1 MLEWVILFFNFN
13 WSVIMSNES
22 NFTYELIEK
31 SLALPGIK
39 VERNTF
45 LLDVFKGKVK
55 QSDISLLLE
64 KGPIAS
70 GLISQ
75 KEVKKTAIMVANKRK
90 LMCSGGSFLVGLPG
104 GWALPAT
111 IPADLVQ
118 FFAFNLRLAQEIAYI
133 YGYQDFWNGDVLNHE
148 KVEHELMLFLGVMF
162 GIGGASQ
169 LTRLT
174 AGNLSKQALKKL
186 PQMALTKTWYY
197 PLVKKIAGMIGV
209 KLTKDTFA
217 KGVSKAIPVMGGII
231 SGGITYASMDKMSK
245 RLYEAFDVAVEY
257 TDEEISDDLKNLK
270 KQMPDIFEGEF
281 KQID

>member
-1 MLEWVILFFNFN
+1 
-13 WSVIMSNES
+13 MSNES

-39 VERNTF
+39 VERNAF

-75 KEVKKTAIMVANKRK
+75 KEVKKTTIMVANKRK
-90 LMCSGGSFLVGLPG
+90 LMCSGGSFLTGLPG
-104 GWALPAT
+104 GLALMAT

-245 RLYEAFDVAVEY
+245 RLYETFDVAVEY
-257 TDEEISDDLKNLK
+257 TDEEILDDLKNLK